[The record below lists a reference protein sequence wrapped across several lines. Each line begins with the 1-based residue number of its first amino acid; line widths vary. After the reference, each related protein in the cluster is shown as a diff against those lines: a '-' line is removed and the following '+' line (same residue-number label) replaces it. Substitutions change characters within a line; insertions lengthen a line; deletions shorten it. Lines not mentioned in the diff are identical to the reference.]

1 MKRTPCWPG
10 IILCLFAITQ
20 TGLVQAM
27 SCHLLSAN
35 HFNFGLYDPL
45 SSSPTD
51 VQATYALQCIPDH
64 PNERLKLKLTVLNTN
79 KFSDSLQG
87 TVAAKPLR
95 FGLYLDPNRT
105 IAIDTQTRID
115 INDRL
120 STVNEYPITIYGR
133 LPPKQNIPAGNY
145 RASLTFLIEY

>member
-1 MKRTPCWPG
+1 MKRAPYWQG
-10 IILCLFAITQ
+10 IILCLFTITLP
-20 TGLVQAM
+20 GLVQAM
-27 SCHLLSAN
+27 SCHLLSAI

-45 SSSPTD
+45 SPSPTD

-64 PNERLKLKLTVLNTN
+64 PNERLKLRITVLNANGIT
-79 KFSDSLQG
+79 DSLQG
-87 TVAAKPLR
+87 SVVAKPLR